1 MIILTRFNNKNFVV
15 NAELIE
21 FVEATPDTIITTTSG
36 KKLIVKEPVEEVV
49 RKVIEYRRLCFP
61 EKRFKPMSEEE
72 LRFFNKEFGKKQE

>member
-72 LRFFNKEFGKKQE
+72 LGFFNKEFGKKQE

>member
-72 LRFFNKEFGKKQE
+72 LGFFNREFGKKQE